1 MEVSIFLSTSSIIKT
16 KLCMKQ
22 ELMRQVFVKS
32 RRKHYAYVIT
42 ELMIFK
48 LFFHDY
54 LCLKERFEP
63 KCDSRLQE

>member
-1 MEVSIFLSTSSIIKT
+1 M
-16 KLCMKQ
+16 MQ

-32 RRKHYAYVIT
+32 RRRHYAYVIP

-48 LFFHDY
+48 LFLHDY

-63 KCDSRLQE
+63 KSDSRLEE